1 MKTIFTALICALVL
15 SACTAQNLENP
26 KPEAPTEVQSFQI
39 TPEYLVGGEWGQENS
54 GLGGFLIFK
63 EDGTFESGFVGESDG
78 ITDSGPFTIEGNEV
92 TLKTES
98 YGGLSFEEAQ
108 KKWTG
113 LIRQADEHL
122 TFGQAQDS
130 FFLTDYLARNGRIV
144 YWNQN
149 AQIPEGSSRRYENYL
164 LLTTRPEWELKTDA
178 ALKPIPR
185 ANPNAYTYSFDDG
198 MGGPQPFSDFYRGVA
213 ARSQFKE
220 TVNGVEDYWYL
231 VRVDLGWYTLARL
244 GDTPT
249 DVSLGWLHGS
259 ELEQL

>member
-1 MKTIFTALICALVL
+1 MKTIFTALVCALL
-15 SACTAQNLENP
+15 LTACVPQNLENP
-26 KPEAPTEVQSFQI
+26 KPEAPKEVQSFELA
-39 TPEYLVGGEWGQENS
+39 PEYLAAGKWGEEDS
-54 GLGGFLIFK
+54 ALGSHIVFN
-63 EDGTFESGFVGESDG
+63 EDGTFVASFAGESDG
-78 ITDSGPFTIEGNEV
+78 ITFSGPFTIEGNEI
-92 TLKTES
+92 TLKTELYS
-98 YGGLSFEEAQ
+98 DLSLEEAQ
-108 KKWTG
+108 KTWSYLTPK
-113 LIRQADEHL
+113 ADDHL
-122 TFGQAQDS
+122 TFGKTQDS
-130 FFLTDYLARNGRIV
+130 FFSTDYLAQEGRIV

-149 AQIPEGSSRRYENYL
+149 AEIPEGSARRYENYL

>member
-1 MKTIFTALICALVL
+1 MKTIFTALVCALL
-15 SACTAQNLENP
+15 LTACVPQNLENP
-26 KPEAPTEVQSFQI
+26 KPETLTEVQSFQI

-54 GLGGFLIFK
+54 RLGAYLIFK
-63 EDGTFESGFVGESDG
+63 EDGTFESGFAGESDG

-92 TLKTES
+92 TLKTEQYS
-98 YGGLSFEEAQ
+98 DLSLEEAQ
-108 KKWTG
+108 KIWPY
-113 LIRQADEHL
+113 LIQQADRHL

-130 FFLTDYLARNGRIV
+130 FFSTDYLAQEGRIV

-149 AQIPEGSSRRYENYL
+149 AEIPEGSARRYENYL

-198 MGGPQPFSDFYRGVA
+198 MGGPQPFSDFYRGAVA
-213 ARSQFKE
+213 RTQFKE

-231 VRVDLGWYTLARL
+231 VHVDLGWYTLAWL
-244 GDTPT
+244 GETST
-249 DVSLGWLHGS
+249 HVSLGWVHGS